1 MAGLLV
7 QFCLFTPNF
16 FTDLSQLDK
25 FDGSLP
31 KTLEALQFLNVSGKK
46 ILFYLLHVVVV
57 VVVRIRPITK
67 VGAESV
73 EPPCC
78 DVMDFAAMSLKYIFL
93 ERESV
98 SPLS

>member
-1 MAGLLV
+1 MAELLV
-7 QFCLFTPNF
+7 QFCLFSPNF

-57 VVVRIRPITK
+57 VVRVRPITK

-78 DVMDFAAMSLKYIFL
+78 DVMDFAAISLKYIFL
-93 ERESV
+93 ERENV
-98 SPLS
+98 APLS